1 MKQVILLFIVI
12 SLSLAGFSQPH
23 TRLSFVADP
32 SVNWMRTNNSSQVGN
47 GKSSL
52 GYDFGLNADY
62 YFSDDERYAIA
73 TGIQI
78 TNVGGE
84 LNYHPTAGFK
94 FSGINLTGS
103 PKIKYQL
110 RYIEIPFS
118 VKLRTDEFNRAYYW
132 GLLGF
137 SGMLNIGSKGTSN
150 DGVMNKAAIGD
161 EVNMFNIAM
170 NVGVGFD
177 YDLGRSNSLTMGLI
191 FQNGLIDVT
200 TDNAFTDKT
209 IINSLRLKLGLI
221 F

>member
-1 MKQVILLFIVI
+1 MKQIT
-12 SLSLAGFSQPH
+12 LSLLIVMLAFAGYSQPH

-47 GKSSL
+47 GKSTL

-73 TGIQI
+73 TGLQI

-84 LNYHPTAGFK
+84 LNYRPTAGFK

-110 RYIEIPFS
+110 RYFEVPFS
-118 VKLRTDEFNRAYYW
+118 VKLKTDEFNRAYYW

-137 SGMLNIGSKGTSN
+137 SGMLNIGAKGTSN
-150 DGVMNKAAIGD
+150 DGVMDKAAIGD
-161 EVNMFNIAM
+161 EVNMFNLAM
-170 NVGVGFD
+170 NVGIGFD

-191 FQNGLIDVT
+191 FQNGLLDVT
-200 TDNAFTDKT
+200 TDNAFSDKT

>member
-1 MKQVILLFIVI
+1 MKQVTLLFIVI
-12 SLSLAGFSQPH
+12 LLSFVGFSQPH

-32 SVNWMRTNNSSQVGN
+32 SVNWMRTSNSTSVEN
-47 GKSSL
+47 GKSHL

-62 YFSDDERYAIA
+62 YFTDDERYAIA

-78 TNVGGE
+78 TNIGGE
-84 LNYHPTAGFK
+84 LNYKNASGKK
-94 FSGINLTGS
+94 FSGISLSNS

-110 RYIEIPFS
+110 RYIEIPVS
-118 VKLRTDEFNRAYYW
+118 VKLKTDEFNRAYYW

-137 SGMLNIGSKGTSN
+137 SGMLNIGAKGTSN

-200 TDNAFTDKT
+200 TDNAFSDKT